1 MGPHRIC
8 PGTHHQISGLQGRS
22 KSRSIL
28 NITATKGEEFRR
40 PGQPQLTKRWGIPSY
55 RVIPL
60 KFGMLRKLKEK
71 QFGLGSNQFPS
82 FHRIHTFWSIHK
94 CAVRLF
100 GRIVFSKKI
109 HIQVHH
115 LHQDKPLW
123 YICNVIL
130 IILNGSAI
138 CMCTAWSNLI
148 QSYAS
153 DLPCKGTAA
162 YRVGLIEL
170 RPEKIHATYGLWG
183 FCMIVRM
190 QTGKERVPSGRLT
203 WLWKVTILDKLIS
216 YNFAMMSKA
225 NF

>member
-1 MGPHRIC
+1 
-8 PGTHHQISGLQGRS
+8 
-22 KSRSIL
+22 
-28 NITATKGEEFRR
+28 
-40 PGQPQLTKRWGIPSY
+40 
-55 RVIPL
+55 
-60 KFGMLRKLKEK
+60 MLRKLKEK

-130 IILNGSAI
+130 IILNGSSAI
-138 CMCTAWSNLI
+138 IMHVYSVIEPYTIICIWFTLQIPRS
-148 QSYAS
+148 
-153 DLPCKGTAA
+153 KGTAA

-183 FCMIVRM
+183 FCIIVRICK
-190 QTGKERVPSGRLT
+190 QGRREYPL
-203 WLWKVTILDKLIS
+203 VV
-216 YNFAMMSKA
+216 
-225 NF
+225 